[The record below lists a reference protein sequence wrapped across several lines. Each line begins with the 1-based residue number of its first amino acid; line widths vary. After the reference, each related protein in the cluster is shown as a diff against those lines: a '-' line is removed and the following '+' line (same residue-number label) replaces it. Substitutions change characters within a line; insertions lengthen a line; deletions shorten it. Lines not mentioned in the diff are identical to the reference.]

1 MESEKTPPRNVD
13 EYIAGFPDEVQ
24 VKLEML
30 RATIKAA
37 APEAE
42 EKISYQMPTFA
53 LKGNLVHFAA
63 YEHHIGFYPA
73 SSGIEQFKAEL
84 SIYKGGKGSVQFPL
98 DQPIPY
104 DLIRKIVSFRV
115 KENISR
121 AEAKKSQ
128 GKLAKG

>member
-24 VKLEML
+24 VKLEKL

-121 AEAKKSQ
+121 AEAKKSR